1 MCVRMCVCMC
11 VCVCVYVCVC
21 LWVFQIFFFHPA
33 PFFKAN
39 FESVW
44 DGKLELSSI
53 CIGCGDLEITN
64 MHPLFNG
71 GYCTPCKVRKG
82 VGRFGGV
89 I

>member
-1 MCVRMCVCMC
+1 MCARMCVVC
-11 VCVCVYVCVC
+11 VCVCVCVLVC
-21 LWVFQIFFFHPA
+21 ISDFFLPPA

-71 GYCTPCKVRKG
+71 GYCTPCKVRRG
-82 VGRFGGV
+82 WGDLGE
-89 I
+89 